1 MKEKNDLTKLEFI
14 INLNENIVVQR
25 FFNVK
30 GYNEESNRSL
40 ELYDYVKDL
49 ADSLQNKM
57 KDGSHAY
64 LTENL
69 AQIVMDPQVI
79 ETSNTDDDEYF
90 YLTIKNGDKTI
101 CQRSWNAKLYPP
113 KVRYTLDI
121 RPRVKSILKDL
132 TDIFSGQNLTYEY
145 MDYNL

>member
-1 MKEKNDLTKLEFI
+1 MKEKNDLTKLEFV
-14 INLNENIVVQR
+14 INLNENIVIQR

-30 GYNEESNRSL
+30 GYNEDSNRSL

-49 ADSLQNKM
+49 GDSLQEKM
-57 KDGSHAY
+57 KDGTHDY
-64 LTENL
+64 LSNHL
-69 AQIVMDPQVI
+69 SQIIMDPQSI
-79 ETSNTDDDEYF
+79 ETSKTDENEFF
-90 YLTIKNGDKTI
+90 YLSIKNGDKTI

-121 RPRVKSILKDL
+121 RPRVKNILKDL
-132 TDIFSGQNLTYEY
+132 TDIFSDKNLSYEY